1 MYNTLATVLGSEA
14 EKRCSVA
21 GYTRFEERGT
31 VESNLIA
38 QSLKIIGR
46 GWSRENV
53 RLESMS
59 PDGSQRRFVRIIGPD
74 QGCVVGIAPP
84 MGDRDALAES
94 ASAWKIGSHLFA
106 KQVPVPELYGYDAG
120 TGLLVCE
127 DLGDVR
133 LHDMVLEHGFTHQ
146 VRNLY
151 FQAVTELANMQI
163 RVRIDFDPAWCWDTP
178 RYDRAL
184 MLERESGYFLKAFCR
199 DLLQME
205 VSEERIRRDF
215 TALADRASQ
224 ADSGYFLH
232 RDFQSRNIMIKD
244 GRIRIIDYQG
254 GRLGPAGYDLASLF
268 IDPYAAL
275 PLSLQAELL
284 SCYLDCFSALVPI
297 SREQFKEEYLVLALQ
312 RNLQILGAFAW
323 LSNRCDKP
331 FFRRYIAPS
340 LSSLQRLLA
349 KTASEEYS
357 YLKLI
362 VNQCKSEMS
371 TLAADIVNIV

>member
-1 MYNTLATVLGSEA
+1 M
-14 EKRCSVA
+14 
-21 GYTRFEERGT
+21 
-31 VESNLIA
+31 ESNLIA
-38 QSLKIIGR
+38 QSCKIVGR
-46 GWSRENV
+46 GWNRENV

-74 QGCVVGIAPP
+74 QSRVVGIAPP
-84 MGDRDALAES
+84 VGDSNALAES
-94 ASAWKIGSHLFA
+94 VSAWKIGNHLFA
-106 KQVPVPELYGYDAG
+106 KQIPVPELYGYDD

-133 LHDMVLEHGFTHQ
+133 LHDMVLEDGFTPQ

-151 FQAVTELANMQI
+151 LQAVSELANMQI
-163 RVRIDFDPAWCWDTP
+163 QARIDFDPAWCWDTP

-184 MLERESGYFLKAFCR
+184 MLERESGYFLEAFCC
-199 DLLQME
+199 DLLQLE
-205 VSEERIRRDF
+205 VDKERIGLEF

-224 ADSGYFLH
+224 ADSDYFLH

-244 GRIRIIDYQG
+244 GRVRIIDYQG
-254 GRLGPAGYDLASLF
+254 GRLGPVGYDLASLL

-284 SCYLDCFSALVPI
+284 TCYIDCFSTLVPI
-297 SREQFKEEYLVLALQ
+297 NREQFKEEYLVLALQ

-323 LSNRCDKP
+323 LSNRSGKP
-331 FFRRYIAPS
+331 FFKRYIAPS

-349 KTASEEYS
+349 KTASGEYS

-362 VNQCKSEMS
+362 TAQCTTKMS
-371 TLAADIVNIV
+371 GQHS